1 MEGVAQV
8 QVDREEQGNC
18 KLTVIGRVD
27 PNHVLKALRRLTH
40 KKVEL
45 LPVPQVQDDVVPQP
59 SQPEPVNVHN
69 VLRHDHDDQEAS
81 MLPRAN
87 FLGDPNYTTAF
98 SEDSPNACPIMWSIF
113 HSITVIAHKFVCIRA
128 NVVFFSIIEC
138 WIWNSLLV
146 MKLMIDFEKQMVIKL
161 KEDIKARHTL
171 ILF

>member
-1 MEGVAQV
+1 MEARAEIKVRMQCECTGCDRKVEKMKKSVQGMEGVAQV

-98 SEDSPNACPIMWSIF
+98 SEDSPNACPIM
-113 HSITVIAHKFVCIRA
+113 
-128 NVVFFSIIEC
+128 
-138 WIWNSLLV
+138 
-146 MKLMIDFEKQMVIKL
+146 
-161 KEDIKARHTL
+161 
-171 ILF
+171 